1 MEVKCAYT
9 VKWIW
14 GWTQMHGYKT
24 VEVRSSEPRTVRGR
38 CAVHFSRTYSR
49 AAYDEDNA
57 YIVSNWKSGRIV
69 ERELPSYETLA
80 QHAGEIVG
88 VVEYEADAED
98 PCRWKLANPV
108 WLKRFIPIAGHPA
121 MWYLPRE
128 VAADINRQL
137 AEIENKKGA

>member
-1 MEVKCAYT
+1 MDVKCAYT

-14 GWTQMHGYKT
+14 GWCEMHGYKR
-24 VEVRSSEPRTVRGR
+24 VEVRSSEPCSVRGL
-38 CAVHFSRTYSR
+38 CAVHFSRNYTR
-49 AAYDEDNA
+49 AEYDEDKA
-57 YIVSNWKSGRIV
+57 YIAANWKSGRIV
-69 ERELPSYETLA
+69 ERELPPYETLA

-98 PCRWKLANPV
+98 PCRWKLVNPV

-137 AEIENKKGA
+137 AEIESKKGA

>member
-1 MEVKCAYT
+1 MDVKCAYT

-14 GWTQMHGYKT
+14 GWCEMHGYKR
-24 VEVRSSEPRTVRGR
+24 VEVRSSEPCSVRGL
-38 CAVHFSRTYSR
+38 CAVHFSRNYTR
-49 AAYDEDNA
+49 AEYDEDKA
-57 YIVSNWKSGRIV
+57 YIAANWKSGRIV
-69 ERELPSYETLA
+69 ERELPPYESLA
-80 QHAGEIVG
+80 RHAGQIVG
-88 VVEYEADAED
+88 AVEYDATED
-98 PCRWKLANPV
+98 PCRWMLSNPV